1 MTTASNRRLGSG
13 STAQGSPGFR
23 QRIEPEVG
31 LAHLHLHHARHGAQR
46 ASDLGRSLVAAREPD
61 FDLAV
66 AAVKEEN
73 QRDFTLSSAFPT
85 LPQALG
91 DAVDRALVAQENPQ
105 TLLAAHHG
113 LVQRFGGLDARA
125 HL

>member
-1 MTTASNRRLGSG
+1 MASNRSLGSG
-13 STAQGSPGFR
+13 STAQGPPGFR
-23 QRIEPEVG
+23 QRIEPGVG

-66 AAVKEEN
+66 AAVEKEN
-73 QRDFTLSSAFPT
+73 QRDFTLASASPALAQT
-85 LPQALG
+85 LG
-91 DAVDRALVAQENPQ
+91 DAVDRALVAQENAQ

-113 LVQRFGGLDARA
+113 LVERFGGLDAGA